1 MPVELIPT
9 NWIEMA
15 ALLVIA
21 MSVFVIAFYRKRK

>member
-1 MPVELIPT
+1 MTVDVIPT

-21 MSVFVIAFYRKRK
+21 GSVFVMAFYRKRK